1 MCVPA
6 YSLFFC
12 IEFREKRADTGI
24 GYETAPFFIGNN
36 HSTSDFL
43 YCRIW
48 TFKQTAGV

>member
-12 IEFREKRADTGI
+12 IEFREKRADIGI

-43 YCRIW
+43 YCRIR